1 MAAQRRGIHDCLY
14 CRTPYPDNDAD
25 TLEMVQARVEKKDPA
40 AIEHLGGKYFV
51 GRNGL
56 QKDVQRAIELWT
68 EAAELGSIEALN
80 SLGVVYRD
88 GEGVRQDKAKGIQLF
103 EKAAM
108 QGHVVS
114 RHNLGCYE
122 VESGNYDRA
131 VRLFL
136 ISAKLGY
143 ENSVEN
149 IKEMFKVGV
158 ATKEQYA
165 QALRGYQDA
174 VEEMKSEE
182 SRERRSE
189 EVL

>member
-1 MAAQRRGIHDCLY
+1 
-14 CRTPYPDNDAD
+14 
-25 TLEMVQARVEKKDPA
+25 MVQARVEKKDPA

-56 QKDVQRAIELWT
+56 QKDVQRVIELWT

-165 QALRGYQDA
+165 QALIGYQDA
-174 VEEMKSEE
+174 VEEMKSP
-182 SRERRSE
+182 ERDE
-189 EVL
+189 AKKILLE